1 MLMRSKLEPGRD
13 LEKLAGL
20 FPDRLAGPIRELLT
34 EKGDRLEEIRLR
46 AGCPVSWVSGDRE
59 LILTLPGT
67 GGCTAHERGFGNGP
81 IQKRGSMNGSA
92 SDCRFESRPAA
103 GHGSGS
109 ESASECG
116 SGNGLTS
123 ELGPGNR
130 SSPASSGSAA
140 GLHSSSA
147 DQEGLRSLLG
157 ASELICGPEDLTQIL
172 RRASDYAAYAV
183 QDQLTAGFLSL
194 PGGHR
199 LGVCGQAVPGQN
211 GIRSIR
217 ELQSVNLRIAREVP
231 GAADGAVS
239 LLWSHPASTL
249 ILGPPGRGKT
259 TVLRDLVRQISDRF
273 RERIGLVDERGEIAA
288 CLGGVPQLRVGQRT
302 DVLSLCPKERGILL
316 LLRSMGPRWI
326 ALDEISDPADAEAL
340 IRASYCGVRF
350 LATAHAWDRS
360 DLEKRPLYRSLME
373 SGVFENLVL
382 IKPDRSLLCERIGAP
397 ACDS

>member
-1 MLMRSKLEPGRD
+1 MGTAHRIFQVMLMRSKLEPGRD
-13 LEKLAGL
+13 LEGLAGL

-59 LILTLPGT
+59 IVLSVPGDPTDARRENPGYMGESGIL
-67 GGCTAHERGFGNGP
+67 
-81 IQKRGSMNGSA
+81 
-92 SDCRFESRPAA
+92 
-103 GHGSGS
+103 
-109 ESASECG
+109 
-116 SGNGLTS
+116 
-123 ELGPGNR
+123 
-130 SSPASSGSAA
+130 
-140 GLHSSSA
+140 
-147 DQEGLRSLLG
+147 
-157 ASELICGPEDLTQIL
+157 CGPEDLTQIL